1 MRTIKRNPALK
12 YAVKTSLN
20 SMHQEVSAAI
30 ANQYDLTIAMRKIA
44 SPGGVDKTLLDCE
57 EDEGT

>member
-1 MRTIKRNPALK
+1 
-12 YAVKTSLN
+12 
-20 SMHQEVSAAI
+20 MHQEVSAAI